1 MSTESIESIEST
13 ISTISTL
20 SKTMNFVIKA
30 ENLHKTYRL
39 PSHSLHILRGVSLE
53 VAAGERVA
61 VTGKSGSG
69 KSTLL
74 HLLGGLDRPDRGV
87 GGETLNVLGVDLLH
101 ASQRVLARLR
111 AEKIGFVFQSFHL
124 LNEMDV
130 VENVALPAM
139 ALGVG
144 AATCRPKQRAAEL
157 LRAVGLG
164 DRLRHRPM
172 ELSGG
177 EQQRVAIARAMMN
190 SPSLI
195 FADEPTG
202 NLDAATGAQV
212 LDVLFELAGGG
223 GKNTPAP
230 ALVIVTHSKEI
241 ASRCERIVALESGII
256 GSGGK
261 SPVPSGTQGR

>member
-1 MSTESIESIEST
+1 MSTK
-13 ISTISTL
+13 
-20 SKTMNFVIKA
+20 SKNAMNLVVQA
-30 ENLHKTYRL
+30 SNLHKTYHL
-39 PSHSLHILRGVSLE
+39 PKSELHILRGVSLE
-53 VAAGERVA
+53 VAAGEKVA
-61 VTGKSGSG
+61 ITGKSGSG

-74 HLLGGLDRPDRGV
+74 HLLGGLDRPDRAVAGA
-87 GGETLNVLGVDLLH
+87 TLNVMGVDLFH
-101 ASQRVLARLR
+101 ASQRALARLR

-139 ALGVG
+139 AL
-144 AATCRPKQRAAEL
+144 TKQNGGRASSRAADL

-164 DRLRHRPM
+164 DRLKHRPM

-195 FADEPTG
+195 LADEPTG

-212 LDVLFELAGGG
+212 LDTLFTLAQNVTGAE
-223 GKNTPAP
+223 NRTPPP

-241 ASRCERIVALESGII
+241 ASRCERVVNLESGVI
-256 GSGGK
+256 G
-261 SPVPSGTQGR
+261 

>member
-1 MSTESIESIEST
+1 MIHA
-13 ISTISTL
+13 
-20 SKTMNFVIKA
+20 V
-30 ENLHKTYRL
+30 NLHKTYRL
-39 PSHSLHILRGVSLE
+39 PKSELHILRGVSLD

-61 VTGKSGSG
+61 ITGRSGSG

-74 HLLGGLDRPDRGV
+74 HLLGGLDRPDKFLFAKTANKHRKLQKINLPWMDPP
-87 GGETLNVLGVDLLH
+87 ENKNDNELQILTEKKINLQSTLNVLGVDILN
-101 ASQRVLARLR
+101 ATQRELARLR

-139 ALGVG
+139 ALKNSGN
-144 AATCRPKQRAAEL
+144 RKKQKERASEL

-164 DRLRHRPM
+164 DRLKHRPM

-195 FADEPTG
+195 LADEPTG
-202 NLDAATGAQV
+202 NLDPSTGAQV
-212 LDVLFELAGGG
+212 LDTLFALAR
-223 GKNTPAP
+223 NNIIENP
-230 ALVIVTHSKEI
+230 ALIIVTHSAEI
-241 ASRCERIVALESGII
+241 AARCGRVVRLENA
-256 GSGGK
+256 
-261 SPVPSGTQGR
+261 